1 MKIKILLL
9 GSAGMAGQV
18 LKKELEKYSDQI
30 DLIDIA
36 RSSKISIPKIE
47 LDVTNFEE
55 LRKIIKNNGFDFIIN
70 CIGVLNNFAENN
82 PDKAILI
89 NSYLP
94 HYLEKIT
101 SETDTKIIHISTD
114 CVFSGKR
121 GLYNESDIKD
131 GIGFYAQSKALGEII
146 NNKDLTLRTSIIG
159 PDLNE
164 NGIGLFKWLLK
175 QSGSINGYT
184 NAFWSGITTIQLAR
198 VIVDIVLGTNFPSG
212 IIHLTNNH
220 KISKFHLLSII
231 KEVFELNNIEII
243 GCDKYRVDKSIIN
256 TREDLKLIIPE
267 YREMIND
274 MITWMKINNYKI
286 K

>member
-18 LKKELEKYSDQI
+18 IKKELEKHSDQI

-36 RSSKISIPKIE
+36 RSKKITIPKIE
-47 LDVTNFEE
+47 LDVTNFDE
-55 LRKIIKNNGFDFIIN
+55 LKNIIIKYRFDFIIN
-70 CIGVLNNFAENN
+70 CTGILNNFAEKN

-101 SETDTKIIHISTD
+101 SETNTKIIHISTD
-114 CVFSGKR
+114 CVFSGKT
-121 GLYNESDIKD
+121 GSYIESDVKD

-175 QSGSINGYT
+175 QSGTITGYT
-184 NAFWSGITTIQLAR
+184 NAFWSGITTIQLAK
-198 VIVDIVLGTNFPSG
+198 VIIDIVLEFKFPIG
-212 IIHLTNNH
+212 LIHLTNNH
-220 KISKFHLLSII
+220 KISKFQLLNII

-243 GCDKYRVDKSIIN
+243 DRKSVV
-256 TREDLKLIIPE
+256 
-267 YREMIND
+267 
-274 MITWMKINNYKI
+274 
-286 K
+286 

>member
-18 LKKELEKYSDQI
+18 IKKELEKHSDQI

-36 RSSKISIPKIE
+36 RSKKITIPKIE
-47 LDVTNFEE
+47 LDVTNFDE
-55 LRKIIKNNGFDFIIN
+55 LKNIIIKYRFDFIIN
-70 CIGVLNNFAENN
+70 CTGILNNFAEKN

-101 SETDTKIIHISTD
+101 SETNTKIIHISTD
-114 CVFSGKR
+114 CVFSGKT
-121 GLYNESDIKD
+121 GSYIESDVKD

-175 QSGSINGYT
+175 QSGTITGYT
-184 NAFWSGITTIQLAR
+184 NAFWSGITTIQLAK
-198 VIVDIVLGTNFPSG
+198 VIIDIVLEFKFPIG
-212 IIHLTNNH
+212 LIHLTNNH
-220 KISKFHLLSII
+220 KISKFQLLNII

-243 GCDKYRVDKSIIN
+243 ACDKYRVDKSFIN
-256 TREDLKLIIPE
+256 TRDDMKFIIPE
-267 YREMIND
+267 YHEMIND
-274 MITWMKINNYKI
+274 MMTWMKINNYKI